1 MVSDNRV
8 FIIWLVEQLVGRLQ
22 GWEELGGGE
31 GGQVGWVAGQQ
42 LSNLH
47 FISQIIKDDY
57 RLPF

>member
-1 MVSDNRV
+1 LASWAVS
-8 FIIWLVEQLVGRLQ
+8 WKAAGVG
-22 GWEELGGGE
+22 GVEELEGGE

-42 LSNLH
+42 LSTVSNLH